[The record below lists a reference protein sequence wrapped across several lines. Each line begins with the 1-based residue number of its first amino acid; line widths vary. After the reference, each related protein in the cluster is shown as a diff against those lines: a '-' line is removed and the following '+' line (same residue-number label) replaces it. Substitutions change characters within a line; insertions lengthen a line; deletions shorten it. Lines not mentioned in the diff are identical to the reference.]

1 MTTQA
6 PHGSRHEARPPG
18 ATAALAL
25 PGAATLLGLM
35 NYTAPIATL
44 TDTADGLHA
53 GTTARIWVMSSISLG
68 LAAALLVVGA
78 LADDHGRRRVF
89 ALGGA
94 LLALSSIG
102 CALAPNSAAFVAGRI
117 VQGVATAAL
126 LATGLGIIGHTFTG
140 HARAR
145 AAGIWGAM
153 LGLGIALGPIAAAW
167 LTQLVD
173 WRLWYWVTVVASLAL
188 TAASRALPESRA
200 ELRRGLDIPGLI
212 TMVGGVSALLSAV
225 TLGRTGWTR
234 PTVLA
239 LLAAA
244 IVLLIA
250 FVAVEARRTSP
261 MLDLGLFRRPA
272 FLLSIGGALVTGLAV
287 IGLMSN
293 LVTIMVSALRLSPL
307 AASFV
312 LGIWSGLSYVAALQ
326 ARRLP
331 ARWPSGVLLGAGL
344 ALSAVGELAMLGL
357 SPGTSW
363 TRLIP
368 GLVIAGVG
376 SGLANAMLA
385 RLAVDSV
392 PPQRAGMGSGANN
405 TARYTGA
412 ALGVAMVF
420 AINTSSGTTPHAV
433 THGLNLSLIV
443 SAILCAAGALAAIPL
458 SRRAANSATPTTSTS
473 ITSTSAGTTPAP
485 AAR

>member
-1 MTTQA
+1 MTTLA
-6 PHGSRHEARPPG
+6 TPEAGRREARPPG

-35 NYTAPIATL
+35 NYCAPIATL
-44 TDTADGLHA
+44 TDTAEGLHA

-94 LLALSSIG
+94 LLALSSVG
-102 CALAPNSAAFVAGRI
+102 SALAPNSAAFVAGRI

-140 HARAR
+140 AARAR
-145 AAGIWGAM
+145 AAGLWGAM

-167 LTQLVD
+167 LTQLAG
-173 WRLWYWVTVVASLAL
+173 WRLWYWVTVAASLAL

-200 ELRRGLDIPGLI
+200 VHRRGLDLPGLV
-212 TMVGGVSALLSAV
+212 TMVGGISALLSAV
-225 TLGRTGWTR
+225 TLGRTGWTS
-234 PTVLA
+234 PAVLA

-244 IVLLIA
+244 AVLLAA
-250 FVAVEARRTSP
+250 FVAVEARRAAP
-261 MLDLGLFRRPA
+261 MLDLALFRRPA
-272 FLLSIGGALVTGLAV
+272 FLLSVGGAMITGLGV
-287 IGLMSN
+287 IGMMSN
-293 LVTIMVSALRLSPL
+293 LVTVMVSAMRLSPL
-307 AASFV
+307 TASFV
-312 LGIWSGLSYVAALQ
+312 LAIWSGLSYVVALQ

-331 ARWPSGVLLGAGL
+331 ARWSSGLLLGVGL
-344 ALSAVGELAMLGL
+344 ALSAAGELAMLGIG
-357 SPGTSW
+357 PGSAW
-363 TRLIP
+363 WRLTP
-368 GLVIAGVG
+368 GLLIAGAG

-392 PPQRAGMGSGANN
+392 PPERAGMGSGANN

-420 AINTSSGTTPHAV
+420 AITTNSGTTPHAL
-433 THGLNLSLIV
+433 THGCNLALIA
-443 SAILCAAGALAAIPL
+443 SAVVCALGAVAAVPL
-458 SRRAANSATPTTSTS
+458 TRRQSAHATTSTVLS
-473 ITSTSAGTTPAP
+473 PTP
-485 AAR
+485 

>member
-1 MTTQA
+1 MTTLA
-6 PHGSRHEARPPG
+6 TPGARREARAPG
-18 ATAALAL
+18 ATAAIVL

-44 TDTADGLHA
+44 TDTANGLHA

-68 LAAALLVVGA
+68 LAASLLVVGA
-78 LADDHGRRRVF
+78 LADDHGRRRLF
-89 ALGGA
+89 SLGGG
-94 LLALSSIG
+94 LLALSSVG
-102 CALAPNSAAFVAGRI
+102 CALAPDSLTFVAGRI

-140 HARAR
+140 AARAR

-167 LTQLVD
+167 LTQLAG
-173 WRLWYWVTVVASLAL
+173 WRLWYWVTVAASVAL
-188 TAASRALPESRA
+188 TAAARALPESRA
-200 ELRRGLDIPGLI
+200 EQRRGLDLPGLV
-212 TMVGGVSALLSAV
+212 TMVGGVSALLAAV

-234 PTVLA
+234 PSVLV
-239 LLAAA
+239 LLAVAV
-244 IVLLIA
+244 VLLAA
-250 FVAVEARRTSP
+250 FVAVESRRTSP

-272 FLLSIGGALVTGLAV
+272 FLLSVGGALVTGLGV

-293 LVTIMVSALRLSPL
+293 LVTIMVSALRLSAL
-307 AASFV
+307 DASLV
-312 LGIWSGLSYVAALQ
+312 LGVWSGVSYVAALQ

-331 ARWPSGVLLGAGL
+331 ARWSSGLLLGAGL
-344 ALSAVGELAMLGL
+344 ALSAVGELAMLGID
-357 SPGTSW
+357 PGTGW
-363 TRLIP
+363 ERLVP
-368 GLVIAGVG
+368 GLLIAGVG

-392 PPQRAGMGSGANN
+392 PPQRASMGSGANN
-405 TARYTGA
+405 TARYAGA

-433 THGLNLSLIV
+433 TEGLNLSLIV
-443 SAILCAAGALAAIPL
+443 SAVVCALGAVAAVPLTRRVTLAAEGERTVTRVL
-458 SRRAANSATPTTSTS
+458 R
-473 ITSTSAGTTPAP
+473 
-485 AAR
+485 

>member
-1 MTTQA
+1 MTTLA
-6 PHGSRHEARPPG
+6 TPDAGRRASRPPG
-18 ATAALAL
+18 LTAAVAL

-44 TDTADGLHA
+44 ADTAGGLHA

-68 LAAALLVVGA
+68 LAAALLAVGA
-78 LADDHGRRRVF
+78 LADDHGRRRLF

-94 LLALSSIG
+94 LLALSSVG
-102 CALAPNSAAFVAGRI
+102 CALAPNSAAFVVGRI

-140 HARAR
+140 AARAR
-145 AAGIWGAM
+145 AAGLWGAM

-167 LTQLVD
+167 LTQLAD

-200 ELRRGLDIPGLI
+200 EHRRGLDLPGLV
-212 TMVGGVSALLSAV
+212 TMVGGVSALLTAV

-234 PTVLA
+234 PSVLA

-244 IVLLIA
+244 IVLLAA
-250 FVAVEARRTSP
+250 FVAVESRRTSP

-272 FLLSIGGALVTGLAV
+272 FLLSVGGAMITGLGV

-293 LVTIMVSALRLSPL
+293 LVTVMVSAMRLSPL
-307 AASFV
+307 AASLV
-312 LGIWSGLSYVAALQ
+312 LAIWSGASYAVALQ

-331 ARWPSGVLLGAGL
+331 ARWPAGHLLGAGL
-344 ALSAVGELAMLGL
+344 ALSAVSELAMLGM

-363 TRLIP
+363 WRLAP
-368 GLVIAGVG
+368 GLLVAGVG

-392 PPQRAGMGSGANN
+392 PPERAGMGSGANN

-420 AINTSSGTTPHAV
+420 AITTNGGATPHAI
-433 THGLNLSLIV
+433 THGFNLALLV
-443 SAILCAAGALAAIPL
+443 SAVLCALGAVLAVPL
-458 SRRAANSATPTTSTS
+458 TRRLSAHATTSTVVS
-473 ITSTSAGTTPAP
+473 
-485 AAR
+485 R